1 MPGDTYGDYVAVLY
15 FNLIS
20 FFLIICGAA
29 VLGLQTPDIAPSAR
43 VYPLVLIALVVVCS
57 LVIAAKEIAG
67 RSATAPLDP
76 TLAKI
81 LFAPSPFR
89 IRVFGFVAI
98 WLIYSWALTLV
109 GFIVAT
115 TCAISFSLWLLGIR
129 RVLVGIVTAALFS
142 MVLSILLATVL
153 YIPTPSGP
161 LDQLLIQAIYAI
173 QH

>member
-1 MPGDTYGDYVAVLY
+1 VFY

-20 FFLIICGAA
+20 LFVIVCGAA
-29 VLGLQTPDIAPSAR
+29 VLGLQMPDIAPSAR
-43 VYPLVLIALVVVCS
+43 VYPLVLMVLVVVCS

-81 LFAPSPFR
+81 LSAPSPFR
-89 IRVFGFVAI
+89 IRVFAFVAI
-98 WLIYSWALTLV
+98 WLIYSWALTLA

-115 TCAISFSLWLLGIR
+115 TCAISLSLWLLGIKR
-129 RVLVGIVTAALFS
+129 IFVGIMTAVLFS
-142 MVLSILLATVL
+142 VVLSILLATVL

-161 LDQLLIQAIYAI
+161 LDQLLIRAIYAI

>member
-1 MPGDTYGDYVAVLY
+1 MFY

-20 FFLIICGAA
+20 LFVIVCGAA
-29 VLGLQTPDIAPSAR
+29 VLGLQTPEIAASAR
-43 VYPLVLIALVVVCS
+43 VYPLVLMVLVVVCS

-81 LFAPSPFR
+81 LSASPPFR
-89 IRVFGFVAI
+89 MRVFAFVAI
-98 WLIYSWALTLV
+98 WLIYSWALTLA

-115 TCAISFSLWLLGIR
+115 TCAISLSLWLLGTRKI
-129 RVLVGIVTAALFS
+129 LVGVVTAALFS
-142 MVLSILLATVL
+142 MALSILLATVL

-161 LDQLLIQAIYAI
+161 LDQLLIRAIYAI